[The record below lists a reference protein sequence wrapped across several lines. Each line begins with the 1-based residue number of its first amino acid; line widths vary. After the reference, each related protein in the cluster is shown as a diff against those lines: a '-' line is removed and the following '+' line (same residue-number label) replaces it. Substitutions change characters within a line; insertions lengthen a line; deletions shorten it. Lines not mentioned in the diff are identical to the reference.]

1 MYERFTDRSR
11 KVMQLAF
18 QEAHRLNHE
27 YVGTEHILLGLVK
40 EGSGV
45 AVAVLRSLGVEPG
58 TIAAEIGKLIHKGTP
73 LELTE
78 RLPQTPRAKAVIKYS
93 LEEAGILHHKY
104 VGTEHILLGLLRE
117 EEGVAAQVLM
127 NLGLPLEKVRA
138 AVRAFLGVGDAGG
151 NEYSPQSRSQWVEDR
166 LRTVGK
172 PPESVT
178 ALVQTIVLMAHGT
191 DGRFPW
197 ERGDMRAAAYSRD
210 LAAGRLLPF
219 DEKFSGLLRMCEQAK
234 KGEFEILIVA
244 GPETLGDDY
253 EELLGNLRRLAEAG
267 LLVAIAEQKGP

>member
-58 TIAAEIGKLIHKGTP
+58 TIAAEIGKLVHKGTP

-78 RLPQTPRAKAVIKYS
+78 RLPQTPRS
-93 LEEAGILHHKY
+93 QGGH
-104 VGTEHILLGLLRE
+104 
-117 EEGVAAQVLM
+117 QVLAGGGRHPPPQIRRHGTH
-127 NLGLPLEKVRA
+127 LVGPA
-138 AVRAFLGVGDAGG
+138 AGGGGGRGRSADEPRLAVGEGAGGSSGVSRRRRRRG

-210 LAAGRLLPF
+210 LAAGRLLP
-219 DEKFSGLLRMCEQAK
+219 LR
-234 KGEFEILIVA
+234 
-244 GPETLGDDY
+244 
-253 EELLGNLRRLAEAG
+253 
-267 LLVAIAEQKGP
+267 